1 VEGLRSLYERAE
13 LRLWGLLPARL
24 RRRLTTYGIAD
35 LLARP
40 QLETRDTAQVT
51 VDDLLD
57 VTSTGSHLDTQPPP
71 PAAPG
76 AAGRGGRFSAPA
88 GRPQDDEQRGEVLR
102 ASR

>member
-40 QLETRDTAQVT
+40 QLETRDMAQVT

-57 VTSTGSHLDTQPPP
+57 VTWTESHLDTQPPP
-71 PAAPG
+71 AAPG
-76 AAGRGGRFSAPA
+76 AARRAGRFPASA
-88 GRPQDDEQRGEVLR
+88 GRAQDGEPRGEVLR